1 MKIQLEYNLFT
12 AKQDSS
18 FVQRLE
24 NIRKYA
30 IILKVQ
36 SLNKKK
42 EEKLKFFSS
51 PIYYSKSQ
59 FYTLAFSHLS
69 LDIHHSTGM
78 SLLTFF
84 EPTNA

>member
-1 MKIQLEYNLFT
+1 MKIKLEYNLFT

-42 EEKLKFFSS
+42 RR
-51 PIYYSKSQ
+51 
-59 FYTLAFSHLS
+59 
-69 LDIHHSTGM
+69 
-78 SLLTFF
+78 
-84 EPTNA
+84 N